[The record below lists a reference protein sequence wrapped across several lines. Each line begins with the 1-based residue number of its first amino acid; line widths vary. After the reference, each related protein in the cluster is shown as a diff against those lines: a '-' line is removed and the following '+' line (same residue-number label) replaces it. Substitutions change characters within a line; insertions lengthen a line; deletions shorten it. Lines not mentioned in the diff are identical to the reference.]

1 MQQIPATGS
10 KYAKLI
16 KGCFQAPKGWLWV
29 GLDYASLEDHISALV
44 TKDPNKLKV
53 YTDEYDGH
61 CLRAYSYWTSLMPDI
76 TAKLEAETELR
87 NIKRLSSVG
96 GVGGG
101 VLDSSRSVLGQ
112 ILWNQVDME
121 MFCEKIGLEDVR
133 NANGK
138 ITCKCHCSRR
148 W

>member
-53 YTDEYDGH
+53 YTDSYDGH
-61 CLRAYSYWTSLMPDI
+61 CLRAYYYWGSLMPDI
-76 TAKLEAETELR
+76 ELAPP
-87 NIKRLSSVG
+87 NKKCYKANVG
-96 GVGGG
+96 GSYIYFHE
-101 VLDSSRSVLGQ
+101 D
-112 ILWNQVDME
+112 E
-121 MFCEKIGLEDVR
+121 MIEYK
-133 NANGK
+133 GK
-138 ITCKCHCSRR
+138 HYTGAEIYAMVTNKKL
-148 W
+148 